1 MSIET
6 FGFVGLGNM
15 GKPMAGHILKAGHDL
30 VVFDQN
36 EPAMAPLVEQG
47 AIAAASL
54 ADLADRAD
62 AVFLSLPTP
71 DIVKSVVLGEG
82 GLSQGAR
89 ANVIIDLSTTGPQ
102 MMKALATDLDA
113 CGKTLIDCPISGGVA
128 GAVAATLA
136 VMASGDRQ
144 TLEALTPALET
155 LGHLFI
161 VGDTPGQ
168 AQTMKI
174 LNNILSTAALTI
186 TSEAMVLGVKA
197 GLDPD
202 VMIDVFNAGTG
213 RNSSTVD
220 KVPNFVL
227 PRGFDFGMPIGLS
240 AKDARLCLEES
251 DRLGVPMVVGN
262 AVRQMLNITRDQLGP
277 DVDMTSII
285 RVVEQWGGVEVRG
298 KAAHNKPRD
307 H

>member
-1 MSIET
+1 MSNQIL
-6 FGFVGLGNM
+6 GFIGLGNM
-15 GKPMAGHILKAGHDL
+15 GNPMATHILKAGFDL
-30 VVFDQN
+30 VVHDRDKA
-36 EPAMAPLVEQG
+36 AMATLVNAG
-47 AIAAASL
+47 ATATASVAEL
-54 ADLADRAD
+54 AERAD
-62 AVFLSLPTP
+62 VVFLSLPTP
-71 DIVKSVVLGEG
+71 DAVKSVVLGDQ
-82 GLSQGAR
+82 GLSQGGR
-89 ANVIIDLSTTGPQ
+89 VRVVVDLSTTGPE
-102 MMKALATDLDA
+102 MVKELAEALAQR
-113 CGKTLIDCPISGGVA
+113 KIILIDCPISGGVA
-128 GAVAATLA
+128 GAVNATLA

-144 TLEALTPALET
+144 VLDDLAPALAA
-155 LGHLFI
+155 LGQLFI

-174 LNNILSTAALTI
+174 INNILSTAALTI

-202 VMIDVFNAGTG
+202 IMIDVLNAGTG

-227 PRGFDFGMPIGLS
+227 PRSFDFGMAIGLS

-262 AVRQMLNITRDQLGP
+262 AVRQMLNITRDQFGP

-285 RVVEQWGGVEVRG
+285 RVVEQWAGVEVRG
-298 KAAHNKPRD
+298 AAAGKKPLD
-307 H
+307 S